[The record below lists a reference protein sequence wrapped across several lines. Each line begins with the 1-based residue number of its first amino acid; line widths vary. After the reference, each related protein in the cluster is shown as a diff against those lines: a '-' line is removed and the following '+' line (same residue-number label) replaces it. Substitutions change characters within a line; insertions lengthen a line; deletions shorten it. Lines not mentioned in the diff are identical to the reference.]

1 MGDQPLVDRV
11 RADRGGDV
19 AAVAAVVDERPRHV
33 DLAERVV
40 DVDAGLLGPR
50 EKERI
55 WERHLLNSAA
65 LAPLVPAG
73 ADVADLGSGAG
84 LPGIPLALA
93 RPDLR
98 VTLVEPMARR
108 VAFLRE
114 CVDDLQVDV
123 AVVRARAEELAR
135 ASVGVVVVRALA
147 PLVRLVPTALPLL
160 RPDGLLLAMKGRT
173 ATDELAQVE
182 PMLARWPGV
191 RVSLDLLG
199 EGEDTVRVVRFAVAA
214 GATMTK
220 AVEQ

>member
-1 MGDQPLVDRV
+1 MTGAPPSPP
-11 RADRGGDV
+11 
-19 AAVAAVVDERPRHV
+19 AAAQAFGARL
-33 DLAERVV
+33 DLAVRYAHLLCTAGVER
-40 DVDAGLLGPR
+40 GLLGPR